1 MTHQDYV
8 DALFEEDEKIRLV
21 ETVHFTTK
29 HHTIYTVGRK
39 KKYLTPFNDKKYFIN
54 PTSCLSFGH
63 KNIRNL
69 QSGNSRKRKKDMI
82 EQETRNK
89 TKTRKLE

>member
-8 DALFEEDEKIRLV
+8 DALFEEDEKIRLA

-54 PTSCLSFGH
+54 PTS
-63 KNIRNL
+63 
-69 QSGNSRKRKKDMI
+69 
-82 EQETRNK
+82 
-89 TKTRKLE
+89 